1 MIMSNDQHLASAEG
15 QISMKTVL
23 VVEDD
28 EDIGELIVQA
38 IDLETPFRALLVT
51 DGFQAL
57 KRVNNLKP
65 NLFLLDYGL
74 PDTNGIKL
82 YDALHAISGLEH
94 VPAIMISANL
104 PTQEVKKR
112 RLLSLKKPFELDELL
127 HIIGKVID

>member
-1 MIMSNDQHLASAEG
+1 MIMSDQHLSSAEG

-57 KRVNNLKP
+57 KKVNNLKP
-65 NLFLLDYGL
+65 NLLLLDYGL

-82 YDALHAISGLEH
+82 YDTLHAISGLEH

-104 PTQEVKKR
+104 PTQEVEKR
-112 RLLSLKKPFELDELL
+112 KLLSLKKPFELDELL
-127 HIIGKVID
+127 HIIGRVID

>member
-1 MIMSNDQHLASAEG
+1 MIMSNDQDLSSAGG

-57 KRVNNLKP
+57 KKVNNLKP
-65 NLFLLDYGL
+65 NLLLLDYGL

-82 YDALHAISGLEH
+82 YDTLHAISGLEH

-104 PTQEVKKR
+104 PAQEVKKR
-112 RLLSLKKPFELDELL
+112 KLLSLKKPFELDELL

>member
-1 MIMSNDQHLASAEG
+1 MSNDQYLSSAED
-15 QISMKTVL
+15 QISVKTVL

-28 EDIGELIVQA
+28 EDIGALIAQA
-38 IDLETPFRALLVT
+38 IELETPFRALHVT

-57 KRVNNLKP
+57 KKVNNLKP
-65 NLFLLDYGL
+65 NLFLLDYRL

-104 PTQEVKKR
+104 PTQEVQKR
-112 RLLSLKKPFELDELL
+112 KLLSLKKPFELDELL
-127 HIIGKVID
+127 QIIGKVIA